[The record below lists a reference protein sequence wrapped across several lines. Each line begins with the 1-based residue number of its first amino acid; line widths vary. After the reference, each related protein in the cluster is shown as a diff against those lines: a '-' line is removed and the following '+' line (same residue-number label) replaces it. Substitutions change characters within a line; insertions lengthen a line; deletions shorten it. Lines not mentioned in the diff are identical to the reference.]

1 LVKDSK
7 GYCLVK
13 SLHIGF
19 FGILVQELLQNKKV
33 KKKQILI
40 SFFSYPSLRKRFGE
54 VTTSSSF

>member
-13 SLHIGF
+13 SLHIDF

-33 KKKQILI
+33 KKKILI